1 MKVKA
6 LVARSYPI
14 LCDPMDCNP
23 PLSVHGIFQARILEY
38 SLLQGIFLTQG
49 SNPGLLHCRQILYYL
64 SHQGSPIFSPYTY
77 SYCRLLLLLLSRF
90 SRVWLLATPR
100 TATHQAPPSMGF
112 SRQEY
117 WSGCHC
123 LLHRWLNLC
132 YMFAFISDFFP
143 LIICFI
149 LLGLVFVFSS

>member
-112 SRQEY
+112 SRQES
-117 WSGCHC
+117 WSGVP
-123 LLHRWLNLC
+123 LPSLFTAGYRISILQLSIVESP
-132 YMFAFISDFFP
+132 AFISFGP
-143 LIICFI
+143 
-149 LLGLVFVFSS
+149 